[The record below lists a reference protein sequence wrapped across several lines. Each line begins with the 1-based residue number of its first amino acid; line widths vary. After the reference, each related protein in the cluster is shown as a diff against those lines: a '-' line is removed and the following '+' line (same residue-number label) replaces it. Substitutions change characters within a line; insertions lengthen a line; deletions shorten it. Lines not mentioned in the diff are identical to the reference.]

1 MYSLRRFLLGTAL
14 VSLVSCGGGSQ
25 THDAGTDS
33 TSKCTGS
40 CVGADSFLGISDVQ
54 QIIAQGVAEAQARGL
69 VATIAVVDR
78 VGNVLGVYQMRATG
92 SSAEDFKTMRISTQ
106 SGATGG
112 LEGIEL
118 VPSTL
123 GAIAKAVTGA
133 YLSSEGNAFSTRT
146 ASQIIQEHFNPGEE
160 QKPAGPLFGVQ
171 FSQLACSDFMGAFV
185 DGGPTPPGP
194 KRSPLGLSGDPGG
207 FPLYRGG
214 TVVGGVGVMAGPAN
228 EKPLYTI
235 DRNVT
240 DVDQDDDEAIAL
252 AAGLGFGAPTER
264 RADRITA
271 GGKSLRYSDATS
283 GDLMGAPADATF
295 AELSVAD
302 GDIVAVEGY
311 FGGALQSGTA
321 FATAASGVR
330 ADNEHYAGL
339 DAFVFVDNADGNRYP
354 PSSGTQ
360 LAQDEVQSI
369 VRSALNVANRSRA
382 QIRTPQNS
390 QARVTIAVV
399 DTDGEVLAMARTRDA
414 PVFGSD
420 VSLQKARTA
429 AFMSSAD
436 AASVLGSVPDAKYL
450 DSNSASSAFSSDV
463 ANYVSDVQGFLG
475 NVSALTSGDIAF
487 SSRGAGNIAVP
498 FFPDGI
504 DGRGQGPLS
513 KPAGEFSAFNI
524 GLQLDVSY
532 NGVVNHL
539 AFLLGL
545 TGTDVASGCLG
556 RKSVLDT
563 DPGVTEP
570 AVGPRLANGLQFFPG
585 GVPIYRG
592 NTLVG
597 AIGVSGDGVDQDDM
611 IAFLGVAEASGDF
624 SNAPVSMRSDR
635 LVPQGVRLRYVQ
647 CPQTPYLNSSEQNV
661 CSGK

>member
-1 MYSLRRFLLGTAL
+1 MYSLRRFLVGAAL

-25 THDAGTDS
+25 GQDAGTDS

-78 VGNVLGVYQMRATG
+78 VGNVLGVYQMHPSG
-92 SSAEDFKTMRISTQ
+92 SSAEDYKTMRISTQ

-185 DGGPTPPGP
+185 DGGSTPPGP

-207 FPLYRGG
+207 FPLYSGG

-240 DVDQDDDEAIAL
+240 DVDHDDDEAIAL
-252 AAGLGFGAPTER
+252 AAGLGFGAPTDR

-271 GGKSLRYSDATS
+271 GGKSLRYSDTTTA
-283 GDLMGAPADATF
+283 DLIGAPADATF
-295 AELSVAD
+295 SELTGAD
-302 GDIVAVEGY
+302 GDIVAVAGY
-311 FGGALQSGTA
+311 FGGAFLSGTA
-321 FATAASGVR
+321 FSTAASGVR
-330 ADNEHYAGL
+330 ADNEYYAGL
-339 DAFVFVDNADGNRYP
+339 DAFVFVDNGGDNRYP
-354 PSSGTQ
+354 PMSGVLLTET
-360 LAQDEVQSI
+360 EVQSI
-369 VRSALNVANRSRA
+369 MRSALAVANRSRA

-414 PVFGSD
+414 PIFGSD

-429 AFMSSAD
+429 AFMSSTD
-436 AASVLGSVPDAKYL
+436 AAGVLTGVPEAKYL
-450 DSNSASSAFSSDV
+450 DATTATSSEASNIGQ
-463 ANYVSDVQGFLG
+463 YVSRLGSFLG
-475 NVSALTSGDIAF
+475 DSSVLTGDIAF
-487 SSRGAGNIAVP
+487 SARGAGNIALP
-498 FFPDGI
+498 LFPDGI
-504 DGRGQGPLS
+504 DGRSAGPLS

-545 TGTDVASGCLG
+545 TGTDVTTGCLG

-570 AVGPRLANGLQFFPG
+570 AVGSRLANGLQFFPG